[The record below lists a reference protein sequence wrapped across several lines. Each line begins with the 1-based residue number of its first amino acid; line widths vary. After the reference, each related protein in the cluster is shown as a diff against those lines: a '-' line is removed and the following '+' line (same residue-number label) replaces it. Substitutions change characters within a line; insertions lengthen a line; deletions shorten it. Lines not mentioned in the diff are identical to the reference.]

1 MNDETPN
8 ETKPDLQEPLNNTF
22 TKTEYET
29 IRRWIEDQNTNQ
41 VGVLTNLLVNGDPFN
56 QIISK
61 YDNCYEMIVNL
72 INTNGYEV
80 KELSFTE
87 TLSHENDVEMLVP
100 ANQTYEDIYD
110 EWISSRCVEDILDSG
125 DTDLDHDNVVIG
137 DKVLFRLHPQ
147 ES

>member
-1 MNDETPN
+1 MTDETPN
-8 ETKPDLQEPLNNTF
+8 ETKPDLQESLNNTF

-29 IRRWIEDQNTNQ
+29 IRRWIEHQNTNQ
-41 VGVLTNLLVNGDPFN
+41 VGVLANLLVNGDPFDE
-56 QIISK
+56 IISK

-72 INTNGYEV
+72 INTCGYEV

-87 TLSHENDVEMLVP
+87 TLSYENDLEMLVP

-125 DTDLDHDNVVIG
+125 RTDLDHDNVVIG